1 MNLFDALDRDF
12 ERLLGATPRPIAPCP
27 LLPASE
33 LPADRSDESR
43 DAAATGV

>member
-1 MNLFDALDRDF
+1 MNLWEALDQDF
-12 ERLLGATPRPIAPCP
+12 ARLLGATPRPIAPCP

-33 LPADRSDESR
+33 MPADRSDESR